1 VSLDERLRAVPV
13 PDEDGARRRAEAV
26 ALAAFAAREPAPP
39 RRFRLALPAR
49 VGAARRRIP
58 APALATGCAVLLA
71 LLALT
76 PPGQAVINSVRD
88 TLGQVQVRP
97 APRPALDRLPT
108 AGTLLVE
115 SAEGPWVVRTD
126 GSKRLLGP
134 YREATWSPHALFVAV
149 TRRSGLLAVEPGGR
163 VHWSLARPRVSR
175 PRWAPSGFRVAYLS
189 GPTVRVVAGDGTGD
203 RELAASLPGVAAEW
217 RPGPGRL
224 TAIGGQKGLLG
235 TNVLAVATPEHRVRL
250 LDVDQ
255 QRTLWTS
262 GPVGRPRMLSWS
274 GGGTRL
280 LVTGDRELQVLDG
293 VSGVVVRRVALPA
306 GARATSAAF
315 GPGGGG
321 IAVVR
326 RRPGVS
332 ELVLLGRGRPRL
344 LFAGAGQLGGVTWSP
359 DGRWL
364 LVGWPTADEFL
375 FVRTDG
381 PPRVQAVLRVAQD
394 FHPRAV
400 AATAAPVPA
409 GWCCSR

>member
-1 VSLDERLRAVPV
+1 
-13 PDEDGARRRAEAV
+13 
-26 ALAAFAAREPAPP
+26 
-39 RRFRLALPAR
+39 
-49 VGAARRRIP
+49 
-58 APALATGCAVLLA
+58 LATGCAVLLA

-88 TLGQVQVRP
+88 TLGRVQIRP
-97 APRPALDRLPT
+97 APRQALDRLPT

-149 TRRSGLLAVEPGGR
+149 TRQSGLLAVEPGGR

-203 RELAASLPGVAAEW
+203 RELAATLPGIAAEW
-217 RPGPGRL
+217 RPGPGRV
-224 TAIGGQKGLLG
+224 TAIAGQKGLLG
-235 TNVLAVATPEHRVRL
+235 AHVLAVATPEHRIRL
-250 LDVDQ
+250 IDVDQ

-262 GPVGRPRMLSWS
+262 GPVGSPRTLSWS
-274 GGGTRL
+274 GDGTRL
-280 LVTGDRELQVLDG
+280 LVTGDRELRVLDG
-293 VSGVVVRRVALPA
+293 VSGLLMRRVTMPA
-306 GARATSAAF
+306 GARAASAVFAPS
-315 GPGGGG
+315 GHG

-326 RRPGVS
+326 RRHGVS
-332 ELVLLGRGRPRL
+332 ELVVLGRGRPRL
-344 LFAGAGQLGGVTWSP
+344 LFAGAGQIGAATWSP

-364 LVGWPTADEFL
+364 LLGWPTADEFL

-381 PPRVQAVLRVAQD
+381 PPLVQAVLRVAQD